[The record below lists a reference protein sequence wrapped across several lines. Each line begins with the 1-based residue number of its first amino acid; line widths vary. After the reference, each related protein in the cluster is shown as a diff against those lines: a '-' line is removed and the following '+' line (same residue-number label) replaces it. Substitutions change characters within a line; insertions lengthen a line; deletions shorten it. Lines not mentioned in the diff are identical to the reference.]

1 MDSNIIPVFVKFDSS
16 DLTERWS
23 ESKPIMSYWSLFPSI
38 GFNSFELMRGG
49 GLSGPRYDV
58 DTALPICQEFSRPI
72 SIIVW
77 SQLLPSHSALP
88 KTPETPEST
97 SADLQERAQFNV
109 KLKLNF
115 MLLKF
120 SFNSPQ
126 VQFIFAGC
134 VNTLSLPSEQW
145 GFFPYTLITE
155 GGKNQILLRGASF
168 VFWHSPSSTWSFF
181 PHINATPAMPAYKLL
196 PS

>member
-97 SADLQERAQFNV
+97 FADLQERAQFNV

-155 GGKNQILLRGASF
+155 GGKKSNIAEGCQFCVLTLPLQHL
-168 VFWHSPSSTWSFF
+168 VFL
-181 PHINATPAMPAYKLL
+181 PAH
-196 PS
+196 